1 MIIKSDKDTI
11 ISYLE
16 DSSSL
21 RGGYAERVMI
31 PENEEDLISALRE
44 ANADKIPVTVSGG
57 GTSTTGSRVP
67 FGGIIISTEKFNRI
81 IEVNKRLMRCTVG
94 SGVMVEALKSA
105 ADEAGLFYTSHP
117 TERNAFLGGTIA
129 TNASGSRSFKYGP
142 TRKSV
147 TRLKMALATGEIV
160 ELRRGEKI
168 FTHSDA
174 SIKTVGGR
182 KITIPLPSYKMPN
195 IKNSAG
201 YFAGQGTDAIDLFI
215 GQEGTL
221 SVIIEA
227 DLGLVKK
234 PDEIFSCFAFFK
246 SEEDSWNFCD
256 AVKAGGFPGLLS
268 IEYFGSKAVD
278 ILREKRSDIPKAA
291 KAAIFF
297 EEERAKGLLLD
308 GAHIWLKVIESCNG
322 SVDDTW
328 VAMNEKEALNLTELR
343 YSIPETINEI
353 TSKSGFRKLATDIAV
368 PKTSL
373 REMMLFYK
381 SHLEKS
387 GLRHVVFGHIGEN
400 HVHVNIIPASER
412 EFQQAY
418 GIALEFIAK
427 GVSLGG
433 TVSAEHGIGKLKHKF
448 LEMMYGAAGIEE
460 MVKIKRVLDPNCI
473 LGVGNIFPKEML
485 SRPV

>member
-16 DSSSL
+16 DSSNL
-21 RGGYAERVMI
+21 RGGYAERVLV
-31 PENEEDLISALRE
+31 PESEEDLVRALSE
-44 ANADKIPVTVSGG
+44 ANAGKIPVTVSGG

-67 FGGIIISTEKFNRI
+67 FGGIIISTEKFNNI
-81 IEVNKRLMRCTVG
+81 SEVDGRLMRCTVG
-94 SGVMVEALKSA
+94 SGVLVESLKSA
-105 ADEAGLFYTSHP
+105 ADEADLFYTSHP

-160 ELRRGEKI
+160 ELRRGENFFK
-168 FTHSDA
+168 SGGA
-174 SIKTVGGR
+174 SVKTAEGR
-182 KITIPLPSYKMPN
+182 KVLIPLPSYKMPN

-201 YFAGQGTDAIDLFI
+201 YFAGEGTDAIDLFI

-221 SVIIEA
+221 SVIVEA
-227 DLGLVKK
+227 DLVLVKK
-234 PDEIFSCFAFFK
+234 PHEIFGCFAFFK

-256 AVKAGGFPGLLS
+256 AVKAGGFPDLLS

-278 ILREKRSDIPKAA
+278 ILREKRSNIPAGA
-291 KAAIFF
+291 RAAIFF
-297 EEERAKGLLLD
+297 EEERPKGGLLD
-308 GAHIWLKVIESCNG
+308 GAQIWIKVIESSGG

-328 VAMNEKEALNLTELR
+328 VAMNEKEALGLTELR

-353 TSKSGFRKLATDIAV
+353 TRKSGFRKLATDIAV
-368 PKTSL
+368 PKAYL
-373 REMMLFYK
+373 REMMLFYRAR
-381 SHLEKS
+381 LESS
-387 GLRHVVFGHIGEN
+387 GLRHVVFGHIGED
-400 HVHVNIIPASER
+400 HVHVNIIPSSEK

-418 GIALEFIAK
+418 GIALEFIGK

-448 LEMMYGAAGIEE
+448 LEMMYGATGIAE
-460 MVKIKRVLDPNCI
+460 MVKIKRALDPNCI
-473 LGVGNIFPKEML
+473 LGVGNIFPKEKL
-485 SRPV
+485 SLPL